1 MRWFCGR
8 QVHRKNRC
16 TPIWETFVAFI
27 IRLLGWSSIF
37 LLLLL
42 TKLTIAI
49 NVLASLLVSCQWGEE
64 TRKKE
69 RTIICISHSV
79 VVQCCAFHC
88 IAVLQTSHNRLW
100 PKRPLSFAL
109 GLSHV
114 NPLIPAIIFDYS
126 QQSKKKDRKKIEW
139 MKEEKKKTERA
150 RICGSINMR
159 IHCFPCIYFICASTS
174 RQICIRNSLSFS
186 VKFKEKK
193 RIQIDRFE
201 GLHFGKRFT
210 LSRACTQEDPV
221 DDDKKKKPPLNG
233 NVWVKY
239 KNV

>member
-1 MRWFCGR
+1 MPLATEFNKTADKCQTNRKKAYEEWIKRKAKKGKKKKRQTKLFIRLFRLNVDRKHTTSTQHSRFHSFYMATLNACTQQKWRKKMYVRWFCGR

-27 IRLLGWSSIF
+27 IRLLDWSSIL

-114 NPLIPAIIFDYS
+114 NPLIPVIIFDYS
-126 QQSKKKDRKKIEW
+126 QQSKKKKQKKIEW
-139 MKEEKKKTERA
+139 MEEEKNKTKERA
-150 RICGSINMR
+150 
-159 IHCFPCIYFICASTS
+159 FVV
-174 RQICIRNSLSFS
+174 Q
-186 VKFKEKK
+186 
-193 RIQIDRFE
+193 
-201 GLHFGKRFT
+201 
-210 LSRACTQEDPV
+210 
-221 DDDKKKKPPLNG
+221 
-233 NVWVKY
+233 
-239 KNV
+239 